1 MGSIVE
7 VDSNKPEQKILEEVA
22 KILFVKDSQAP
33 KKPPK
38 VVLMGPPGV
47 DLKEHAAHISKKY
60 GVVNLEL
67 NEICNE
73 FIKKQGDNSN
83 VAQLKKLMKNGE
95 PIPDD
100 IAMDLLKERL
110 AASDCRK

>member
-73 FIKKQGDNSN
+73 FIKKQGDNAN
-83 VAQLKKLMKNGE
+83 VAQLKKLMKRC
-95 PIPDD
+95 IK
-100 IAMDLLKERL
+100 LLLQLSNWLSSTKFL
-110 AASDCRK
+110 NVIY